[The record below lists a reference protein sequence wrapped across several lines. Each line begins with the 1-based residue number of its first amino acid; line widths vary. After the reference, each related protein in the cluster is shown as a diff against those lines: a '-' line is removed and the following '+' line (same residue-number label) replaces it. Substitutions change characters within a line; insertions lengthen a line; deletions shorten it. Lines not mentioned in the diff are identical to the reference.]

1 MEMNIDM
8 IQRRLKIISDLQAEI
23 NKLKTN
29 YDESLENNPTYQE
42 AQKQEEEVKKI
53 KEAAK
58 VKVEKVK
65 ENPTLK
71 GMQEQ
76 LRELKEEMKNNK
88 DVLSQ
93 ELADYYKESGSMEIA
108 DEEGNIKHIKFSAK
122 LTN

>member
-1 MEMNIDM
+1 MSIDM
-8 IQRRLKIISDLQAEI
+8 IQRRLKIISDLQVEI
-23 NKLKTN
+23 NKVKTM
-29 YDESLENNPTYQE
+29 YDESLENNAMYQE

-71 GMQEQ
+71 GMMDQIK
-76 LRELKEEMKNNK
+76 ELKEDMKNNK

-93 ELADYYKESGSMEIA
+93 ELADYYKDSGSMEIA
-108 DEEGNIKHIKFSAK
+108 DEEGNVKHIKFNAK